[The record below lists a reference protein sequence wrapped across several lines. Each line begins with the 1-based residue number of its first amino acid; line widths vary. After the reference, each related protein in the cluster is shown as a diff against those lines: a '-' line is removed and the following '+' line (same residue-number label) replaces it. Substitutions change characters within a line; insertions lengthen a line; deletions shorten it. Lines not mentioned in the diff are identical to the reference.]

1 MKFQI
6 PKPPLRPNREPHQK
20 GNRMNCVKCKK
31 ELPDGAVYC
40 LYCGKKQ
47 VAAPRRRKK
56 RANGTGNISV
66 LSGKRAKKYLA
77 RRNNVV
83 IGTYATYAEAQ
94 KALDRLTDAE
104 VNDRF
109 NMTFAQVYA
118 AWAPEHSR
126 EMQSGM
132 GNYSASYKNCAE
144 LHDRKFRSLRKSDYM
159 AVIIRLEQEGKS
171 KSSCEKM
178 IQLFG
183 QLSKWAMDEGITQ
196 QNHAQNV
203 RTVAE
208 QLSTK
213 KPFTVEEIRRISE
226 STIPAAQIALILIAT
241 GCRPNELF
249 KVPISMCYSG
259 YFVSGSKT
267 TAGRERVI
275 AVSPIGLAAYSNLRK
290 AAYQAGG
297 ARLIDGYQG
306 NRDAANFAKRD
317 FKALMA
323 DIGASGMTPY
333 NCRHTFI
340 TLAVKAGISPAILKR
355 MVGHADI
362 STTDKN
368 YTHLDASDILSAAQ
382 EIDASIAVC
391 NKFATRSDGRKFLS
405 QKSS

>member
-1 MKFQI
+1 MSTCI
-6 PKPPLRPNREPHQK
+6 
-20 GNRMNCVKCKK
+20 KCKN
-31 ELPDGAVYC
+31 EIPEGSVYC

-47 VAAPRRRKK
+47 ERSPRKRKK

-66 LSGKRAKKYLA
+66 LSGNRTKKYMA
-77 RRNNVV
+77 RQNGEI
-83 IGTYATYAEAQ
+83 IGTYATYVEAQ
-94 KALDRLTDAE
+94 KALDRLTDVD
-104 VNDRF
+104 VNDKY

-132 GNYSASYKNCAE
+132 GNYSASYKNCPE

-159 AVIIRLEQEGKS
+159 AVIIRLEQAGKS
-171 KSSCEKM
+171 KSTCEKM

-183 QLSKWAMDEGITQ
+183 QLSKWAMDEGVIQ

-203 RTVAE
+203 RTTAQ

-213 KPFTVEEIRRISE
+213 KPFTPAEIQRIAE
-226 STIPAAQIALILIAT
+226 SSLPAAQIALILIAT

-249 KVPISMCYSG
+249 KVPLSRCFSG
-259 YFVSGSKT
+259 HFVGGSKSE
-267 TAGRERVI
+267 AGRDRII
-275 AVSPIGLAAYSNLRK
+275 AVSPIGQSAYTALRQAAIQS
-290 AAYQAGG
+290 GG
-297 ARLIDGYQG
+297 IRLIDGYSG

-323 DIGASGMTPY
+323 EIGAMAMTPY

-340 TLAVKAGISPAILKR
+340 TLAVKSGVAPAILKR

-368 YTHLDASDILSAAQ
+368 YTHLDANDIL
-382 EIDASIAVC
+382 DAVKAVDAKIAVC
-391 NKFATRSDGRKFLS
+391 NKFAAQSTRQNESS
-405 QKSS
+405 PKSS